1 MTKKPNDLMIK
12 DVDTEF
18 VSDNRTDK
26 YTSDM
31 HEDWL
36 SETDTENDDIDESS
50 FLEDGFHLYIKA
62 INANNEDDFLT
73 AEEEIE
79 LGRLVHNGTENEKK
93 KAKNILVERNL
104 RYVITIAKKY
114 LNSGLSFEDLIQ
126 EGNIGLMRAA
136 EMFDPEK
143 GYRFT
148 TYATY
153 WIRQAITRAIA
164 DKSRNIRLPVHIIE
178 SLNKVK
184 SAMRRNEANNIPNDV
199 ETLSMQL
206 GYTKEKTL
214 SLLSILPDTVSLDTP
229 INADDGSSDSTLG
242 DFIGDTYVPSPE
254 DEIIKKS
261 LRKDLESIM
270 GCLTDREREVL
281 TKRFG
286 LDGGHPMTLEDIG
299 KDFHIT
305 RERVRQIE
313 KIALRKLKN
322 PKYSKKL
329 VSYLNS

>member
-12 DVDTEF
+12 DIDTEF

-36 SETDTENDDIDESS
+36 SETDTENDDVDENS

-79 LGRLVHNGTENEKK
+79 LGRLVHNGTESEKK

-114 LNSGLSFEDLIQ
+114 INSGLSFEDLIQ

-270 GCLTDREREVL
+270 SCLTDREREVL

>member
-12 DVDTEF
+12 DIDTEF

-36 SETDTENDDIDESS
+36 SETDTENDDVDESS

-79 LGRLVHNGTENEKK
+79 LGRLVHNGTESEKK

-184 SAMRRNEANNIPNDV
+184 SAMRKNEASNIPNDV